1 MKKFNFLSLALVL
14 LSSLQSCS
22 VIGDIFKAGMW
33 WGIIIVIGV
42 IALIIWLFGKAKK

>member
-1 MKKFNFLSLALVL
+1 MKKFTLLSLALFL

-33 WGIIIVIGV
+33 WGIIVVVGV
-42 IALIIWLFGKAKK
+42 IALIVWLFGKAKK